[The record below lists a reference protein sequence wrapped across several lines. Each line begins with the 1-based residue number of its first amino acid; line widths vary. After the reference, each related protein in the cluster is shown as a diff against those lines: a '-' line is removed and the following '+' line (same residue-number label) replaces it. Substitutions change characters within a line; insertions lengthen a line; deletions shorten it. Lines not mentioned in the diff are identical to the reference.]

1 MRVKRAVDIQIELV
15 GAVRDLY
22 SMARTFKLTSAEIN
36 ERYAKLIA
44 RYPKLPRHVENYV
57 RGYRDCLS
65 DSLYHHDLFHAYEW
79 QGKLYEKWD
88 SMPEEL
94 KEHIKQTPTDSLV
107 HGHYWK
113 GTSRPYFLGA

>member
-1 MRVKRAVDIQIELV
+1 MRIDRAVKIQADLTS
-15 GAVRDLY
+15 AVRDLY
-22 SMARTFKLTSAEIN
+22 SMARTFKLTSSEIN

-65 DSLYHHDLFHAYEW
+65 DSLYPHDLFHAYEW
-79 QGKLYEKWD
+79 QGQLYEKWD
-88 SMPEEL
+88 SFPVEL
-94 KEHIKQTPTDSLV
+94 KEQVRADKVIV

-113 GTSRPYFLGA
+113 GTNKPYFLGA